1 MNKILLFLVLTES
14 FVFGQKSNL
23 DALIQIGLNQNR
35 DLSIALKQIDFQKAL
50 INTAYDVPKTKFDY
64 AFGNIQ
70 TPGAT
75 DYSISGIQNSE
86 LPKVFK
92 LKKSYNQS
100 LIKIRESE
108 YWILENEYKMNV
120 ATAYYNL
127 YYLERWNNLLETEN
141 IKLTEIEKVYK
152 KRLEEGETDVV
163 ESSNISLRIL
173 ENQMKIL
180 KIKAQKQEIESSLKN
195 ILNMPSIPSLD
206 FQNASKSSGQ
216 YFNNNAKLEWHQS
229 LVYSSKNAL
238 ETEKSKLLPSVN
250 FGFMNQSMLGSWKQ
264 FVGMAGFEIPLFAK
278 AQKARIEASKIN
290 VLIEETVFEK
300 LKYQIENEI
309 LTLQNSLLNIEN
321 EMLLVN
327 EKLLPASEKVA
338 EIYMKKYLAGQI
350 NYFDWFLAYN
360 QSLNYKT
367 ELINLEKARN
377 INISTLK
384 YLTRNE

>member
-1 MNKILLFLVLTES
+1 MNKILLFLVLAES
-14 FVFGQKSNL
+14 FAFAQKTNL
-23 DALIQIGLNQNR
+23 DALIQIGLSQNR
-35 DLSIALKQIDFQKAL
+35 DLKIALKQIDLQKAL
-50 INTAYDVPKTKFDY
+50 LNTAYDVPKTKFDY
-64 AFGNIQ
+64 SLGNIQ

-75 DYSISGIQNSE
+75 DYSISGIQNTD

-92 LKKSYNQS
+92 LKKAYNQS
-100 LIKIRESE
+100 LIKISESE
-108 YWILENEYKMNV
+108 YWILENEYKLNV
-120 ATAYYNL
+120 ANFYYTL
-127 YYLERWNNLLETEN
+127 FYLERWNNLLETEN
-141 IKLTEIEKVYK
+141 LKLSEIEKVYK
-152 KRLEEGETDVV
+152 KRFDQGESDVV

-216 YFNNNAKLEWHQS
+216 YFNKNAKLEWHQS

-290 VLIEETVFEK
+290 VLIEESVFEK